1 MDEGNKGY
9 SKAGQAILETDE
21 QKREA
26 VIRDYDDSAAQD
38 NVAPLDN
45 LVRKKE
51 ELLRLKEEQDR
62 RKKLSEDIHGGHKK
76 SEQPPAG
83 GTYSL
88 KKEMHSA
95 CVKGNS
101 RLGHCF
107 PSLHRTMRQRLR
119 NKERRRP
126 SEPND

>member
-9 SKAGQAILETDE
+9 SKASQAILETDE

-83 GTYSL
+83 WHVLSEERNAFGLRKRQFKTWSL
-88 KKEMHSA
+88 LPKFA
-95 CVKGNS
+95 
-101 RLGHCF
+101 
-107 PSLHRTMRQRLR
+107 
-119 NKERRRP
+119 
-126 SEPND
+126 